1 MDNKPVFTTKFVI
14 EDHSEIIY
22 VAHDKEGDWQ
32 FFSRED
38 ASEQDA
44 RIISM
49 NEILELDGSLK
60 EILWI
65 PEGTEAWREGAG
77 KEWTTKV
84 SSA

>member
-14 EDHSEIIY
+14 EDRSEIIY

-44 RIISM
+44 RIISI

-60 EILWI
+60 GHSPPRSID
-65 PEGTEAWREGAG
+65 
-77 KEWTTKV
+77 
-84 SSA
+84 SSTSR